1 MVTHNQISY
10 RATLVRRASE
20 RIARP
25 HEAPRRRAR
34 ATMTTATAPRA
45 LRVVAS
51 APSRRLA
58 SPARGVAPRFTR
70 ARPPRRPSFPPE
82 IEIAR
87 GSVVVAALPSLV
99 PENADD
105 ALGRFRKVMC
115 GLYLAGG
122 ALHVPDL
129 FGSGPMSAATGTSSF
144 ADLSLV
150 LRAVTLG
157 WSVLGPVA
165 AFGLGVGAWWGEAIL
180 VFVASA
186 EIVLGVDFADA
197 MAPAA
202 IPPPVVAA
210 QVACLFSNV
219 AIRGWKTTEGANA
232 SGGGEE

>member
-1 MVTHNQISY
+1 
-10 RATLVRRASE
+10 
-20 RIARP
+20 
-25 HEAPRRRAR
+25 
-34 ATMTTATAPRA
+34 MTTATAPRA

-70 ARPPRRPSFPPE
+70 ARARPPRRPSFPPE

-87 GSVVVAALPSLV
+87 GSVVIAALPSLV

-122 ALHVPDL
+122 ALHFPDL
-129 FGSGPMSAATGTSSF
+129 FGSGPISAACGTSSF
-144 ADLSLV
+144 SALSVV
-150 LRAVTLG
+150 LQAVTLG

-165 AFGLGVGAWWGEAIL
+165 AFG
-180 VFVASA
+180 
-186 EIVLGVDFADA
+186 DFADA

-210 QVACLFSNV
+210 QVACLVSNV